1 MQAVVMLLFTLSGM
15 HQNHTERHQRRSRYA
30 DEYKILPGPVLITG
44 NHNSRRFLRRLGR
57 DLYGLAF
64 VVDILMLRNQVSLQV
79 IKLLEDNKCLSLQAV
94 GVQN

>member
-1 MQAVVMLLFTLSGM
+1 MNQE
-15 HQNHTERHQRRSRYA
+15 HTEHHQCSSRDSDKCEVQA
-30 DEYKILPGPVLITG
+30 GPVLITG

-57 DLYGLAF
+57 DFNSLLR

-79 IKLLEDNKCLSLQAV
+79 IKLLEYDKCLSLQAV